1 MAFIM
6 YTSITDFFGEY
17 LKDFKQGLE
26 GKYQVVVVSRDIISG
41 VKRRYEDTA
50 TTTYKSKYK
59 NIDFLDALMPGPA
72 VQELSWGTSPDMY
85 AMKYSEQLSDS
96 KAMYEL
102 CCIADSVINDDR
114 NIFILCS
121 NAEYKQG
128 YLDILREFI
137 YNNFK
142 LKAWSYT
149 EYMNDHE
156 VLNEPIDLEEAKKV
170 LAFQIKA
177 NNLEDEIV
185 GGLFNQ
191 YLHDEDVE
199 KTYKEIL
206 MKKTPEELFRMGV
219 QKNIYINKRKPKEV
233 IVDQLMGKLLKS

>member
-1 MAFIM
+1 
-6 YTSITDFFGEY
+6 
-17 LKDFKQGLE
+17 
-26 GKYQVVVVSRDIISG
+26 
-41 VKRRYEDTA
+41 
-50 TTTYKSKYK
+50 
-59 NIDFLDALMPGPA
+59 MPGPA

-191 YLHDEDVE
+191 YIHDEDVE

>member
-1 MAFIM
+1 M

-121 NAEYKQG
+121 NAEYGQG